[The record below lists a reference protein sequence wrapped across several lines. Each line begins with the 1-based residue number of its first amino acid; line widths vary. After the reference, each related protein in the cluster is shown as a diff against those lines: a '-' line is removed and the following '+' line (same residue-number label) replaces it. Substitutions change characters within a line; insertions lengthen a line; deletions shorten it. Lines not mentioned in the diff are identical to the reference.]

1 MKWNSRPPSGR
12 IAYVDGRYLPH
23 GMAGVHVEDRGLQLG
38 DSIYE
43 VCSINRGR
51 LIDEIGHLDRL
62 ERSLAAIELAMPMA
76 REALRFVM
84 REIVRRNRVADGIL
98 YLQIT
103 RGAFRRDHPIP
114 DSVTKPTLILT
125 VRAGD
130 IAATKRKFKEGVRVI
145 TLPDERWARRD
156 IKTTQ
161 LLPSLLAK
169 TAAKRAGA
177 LEAWLFDDDG
187 FITEGGSTNA
197 WIVDA
202 AGDVVTRPLSQHILP
217 GITRQVIFEA
227 AREAGLR
234 VIERNFTVAEA
245 RGARE
250 AFLSSASG
258 AAVPVVAIDEVVVGD
273 GKPGPLTA
281 QIHSL
286 YARKAGTSQD

>member
-1 MKWNSRPPSGR
+1 
-12 IAYVDGRYLPH
+12 
-23 GMAGVHVEDRGLQLG
+23 
-38 DSIYE
+38 
-43 VCSINRGR
+43 
-51 LIDEIGHLDRL
+51 
-62 ERSLAAIELAMPMA
+62 
-76 REALRFVM
+76 
-84 REIVRRNRVADGIL
+84 
-98 YLQIT
+98 
-103 RGAFRRDHPIP
+103 
-114 DSVTKPTLILT
+114 
-125 VRAGD
+125 
-130 IAATKRKFKEGVRVI
+130 
-145 TLPDERWARRD
+145 
-156 IKTTQ
+156 
-161 LLPSLLAK
+161 LLAK

-202 AGDVVTRPLSQHILP
+202 AGDVVTRPLSKHILP
-217 GITRQVIFEA
+217 GITRQVILEA